1 MSVKVTSMRI
11 LIADDHELVR
21 DTISA
26 FLEREGGFEVTKT
39 EDYFGAAEI
48 IQKKGPFDLVL
59 LDYSMP
65 GMEGLETLTKARE
78 LNRDKPVALI
88 SGAADKHVAQ
98 DALAA
103 GASGFLPKSMA
114 AKSLISA
121 VRFMIMGEQYAPLDF
136 MTAEDPNVSHPLKSK
151 LSEREFQV
159 LGGLSK
165 GQFNKEIAR
174 DLELQE
180 VTIKLHVKTL
190 CRKLKAKNRTQ
201 AAMIAKEE
209 GLF

>member
-1 MSVKVTSMRI
+1 MRI

-78 LNRDKPVALI
+78 LNRDKPVA
-88 SGAADKHVAQ
+88 
-98 DALAA
+98 
-103 GASGFLPKSMA
+103 
-114 AKSLISA
+114 
-121 VRFMIMGEQYAPLDF
+121 
-136 MTAEDPNVSHPLKSK
+136 
-151 LSEREFQV
+151 
-159 LGGLSK
+159 
-165 GQFNKEIAR
+165 
-174 DLELQE
+174 
-180 VTIKLHVKTL
+180 
-190 CRKLKAKNRTQ
+190 
-201 AAMIAKEE
+201 
-209 GLF
+209 